1 MKNEKDMTPEEKRQH
16 RIVMR
21 NLREEQLK
29 PKPKQN
35 VEFLHLP
42 LTSMADKLA
51 QVRLT

>member
-1 MKNEKDMTPEEKRQH
+1 MKESEMTPEQKRQH

-21 NLREEQLK
+21 NLREREQQ

-42 LTSMADKLA
+42 LTSLADKLA
-51 QVRLT
+51 TVRLQ